1 MGALRAVFN
10 ISEFLD
16 VLSIRGVI
24 IDVINVLGPLGAAI
38 TYWEDLFT
46 KLDFKS
52 DTSYNVKPACGRL
65 EIFPL
70 MLIRNNDFKRQDSLL
85 GKPELNN
92 TP

>member
-38 TYWEDLFT
+38 TY
-46 KLDFKS
+46 
-52 DTSYNVKPACGRL
+52 
-65 EIFPL
+65 
-70 MLIRNNDFKRQDSLL
+70 
-85 GKPELNN
+85 
-92 TP
+92 